1 MMSFEDWITK
11 SVNCSS
17 SQSSDLINTCS
28 ININT
33 CSINIIPL
41 LLSYEPFFV
50 TGFLGSNI

>member
-28 ININT
+28 INI
-33 CSINIIPL
+33 IPL